1 MIYKSYLIE
10 KNINLLKNKFTLM
23 YGENIGLI
31 NEFKKNIIKHNKS
44 KKITRFYQEDI
55 LKNEEKFF

>member
-31 NEFKKNIIKHNKS
+31 NEFKKI
-44 KKITRFYQEDI
+44 
-55 LKNEEKFF
+55 